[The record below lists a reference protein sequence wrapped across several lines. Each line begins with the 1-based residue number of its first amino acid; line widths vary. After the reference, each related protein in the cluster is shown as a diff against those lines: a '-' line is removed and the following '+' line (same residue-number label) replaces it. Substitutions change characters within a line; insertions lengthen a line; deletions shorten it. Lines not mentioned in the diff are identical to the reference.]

1 VETLRHYMTASP
13 APAGRLPVG
22 VPYPGGAIA
31 LSARCGLPGVG
42 FPAPA
47 RKRHLAPFLCV
58 WLPALVITP
67 PFSAWLRQRNFAP
80 SFERR
85 NFAPTKKPDG
95 LDPLLT
101 ACPKLDY
108 RKISDLIPIAGCLAD
123 FNKANFG
130 LVIIRTGCRPADPAR
145 LQRQRNFAPSSF
157 ARLNFQPTYYTDSQ
171 NCFDTLI

>member
-1 VETLRHYMTASP
+1 LLGHGSGLILIPASC
-13 APAGRLPVG
+13 LDPV
-22 VPYPGGAIA
+22 PGGVINR
-31 LSARCGLPGVG
+31 L
-42 FPAPA
+42 
-47 RKRHLAPFLCV
+47 RKISLTVP
-58 WLPALVITP
+58 
-67 PFSAWLRQRNFAP
+67 AWLRQRNFAP